1 MGLGDQH
8 KFQGVIILTLIC
20 VLHFMEEEDI
30 FGVEE
35 DGVLTVRDLWR
46 CLFKLI
52 DVILQKSKQLDMM
65 NLVSY
70 CRWRGVGVY

>member
-1 MGLGDQH
+1 
-8 KFQGVIILTLIC
+8 
-20 VLHFMEEEDI
+20 MEEEDI